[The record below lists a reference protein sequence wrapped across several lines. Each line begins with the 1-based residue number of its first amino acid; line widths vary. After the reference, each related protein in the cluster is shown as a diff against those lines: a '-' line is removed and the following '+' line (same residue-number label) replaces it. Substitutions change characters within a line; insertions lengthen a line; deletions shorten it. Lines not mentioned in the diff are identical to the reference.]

1 MDFQIFAVKFQDYKS
16 FFFYCFGHEIKI
28 TNTIPLNFAVF
39 VAPKSYQKQSYEQVW
54 CVDWR

>member
-39 VAPKSYQKQSYEQVW
+39 VAPKSYQKQSYEQV
-54 CVDWR
+54 